1 MWHTPCFF
9 LLSLG
14 CSCSLAN
21 LLLLLLL
28 LDKDSKSVSRVLKLG
43 FIQLDGLNKK
53 GGVFVGAKSHQPWR
67 SIKIVV
73 AINYLPTLF
82 LSSLLCSYHFIFYQN
97 PFFSIIFHLVLVLAK
112 EEDFSH
118 CWFFLLW
125 VTQLSNDISTFPIDA
140 TSLCVCVC
148 VWERERE
155 REELMTRQIPL
166 NKAPNKG
173 EKKEQAALPQ
183 EVSPKIEVLHL
194 MFYYEFNLYWMKVC
208 WLYERFFFFKSH
220 LY

>member
-1 MWHTPCFF
+1 
-9 LLSLG
+9 
-14 CSCSLAN
+14 
-21 LLLLLLL
+21 
-28 LDKDSKSVSRVLKLG
+28 LG

-118 CWFFLLW
+118 CWFFFI
-125 VTQLSNDISTFPIDA
+125 VSNSTLQWYINFPHRCNIIV
-140 TSLCVCVC
+140 CVCVC
-148 VWERERE
+148 ERERE
-155 REELMTRQIPL
+155 RERNWWPG
-166 NKAPNKG
+166 KF
-173 EKKEQAALPQ
+173 
-183 EVSPKIEVLHL
+183 H
-194 MFYYEFNLYWMKVC
+194 
-208 WLYERFFFFKSH
+208 
-220 LY
+220 